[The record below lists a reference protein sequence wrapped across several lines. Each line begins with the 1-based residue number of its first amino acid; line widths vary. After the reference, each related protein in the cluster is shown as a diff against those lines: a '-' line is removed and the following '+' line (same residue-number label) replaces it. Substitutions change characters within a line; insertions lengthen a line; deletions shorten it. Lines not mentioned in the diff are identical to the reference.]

1 MRLKLQ
7 NLPPAWARFC
17 LDIQSFTEQLV
28 GESIKG
34 KKLLVAFSGGADST
48 ALLRVMDFI
57 RVRSGITISAVHLNH
72 LLRPGAYAEEEFV
85 RRLCSDLDI
94 RITSGRSNVSAF
106 ARIKK
111 TGLEEAARTVRYN
124 FVLALATRQKAD
136 YILTG
141 HHLNDLAEDIIMR
154 LGRGT
159 GWPGLS
165 GMPGFDPARKLV
177 RPFLLTPRQK
187 ILDFLSILG
196 QEYMCDSS
204 NEDVSFSRNK
214 IRHEA
219 FPVLEKVHPGVMKSF
234 ACLWK
239 LGRIDKDYW
248 RGFLKKIPVATH
260 DEGKYV
266 SCGTLESLPRA
277 ARLRLYKKVLDELGP
292 GQALFDGLYDLDQ
305 LWQQN
310 AGNKTIQFPGNKFGR
325 ICKKG
330 VIFGI
335 KN

>member
-17 LDIQSFTEQLV
+17 LGIQSFMERLA
-28 GESIKG
+28 GESIKDR
-34 KKLLVAFSGGADST
+34 KLLVAFSGGADST
-48 ALLRVMDFI
+48 ALLRVMDII
-57 RVRSGITISAVHLNH
+57 RIRSGINISAVHLNH
-72 LLRPGAYAEEEFV
+72 MLRPGAHADEEFS
-85 RRLCSDLDI
+85 RGLCSDLDI
-94 RITSGRSNVSAF
+94 PITCGRSNVSAY

-124 FVLALATRQKAD
+124 FILALAARQKAD

-141 HHLNDLAEDIIMR
+141 HHLNDLAEDVIMR

-165 GMPGFDPARKLV
+165 GMTGFDPARKLV

-187 ILDFLSILG
+187 ILDFLSVLG

-214 IRHEA
+214 IRHEVL
-219 FPVLEKVHPGVMKSF
+219 PVLEEVNPGILKSV
-234 ACLWK
+234 AGLWE
-239 LGRIDKDYW
+239 LGRIDGDYW
-248 RGFLKKIPVATH
+248 QEFLKNIDVPTR
-260 DEGKYV
+260 DGGKYV
-266 SCGTLESLPRA
+266 SRGMLEPLPRA

-292 GQALFDGLYDLDQ
+292 GQALFDNLNDLDQ
-305 LWQQN
+305 LWKQN
-310 AGNKTIQFPGNKFGR
+310 AGNKAIQFPGNKLGT
-325 ICKKG
+325 ILKKG
-330 VIFGI
+330 IMFRIAG
-335 KN
+335 

>member
-17 LDIQSFTEQLV
+17 LDVQSFTERLL
-28 GESIKG
+28 GESIKD
-34 KKLLVAFSGGADST
+34 KKLLIAFSGGADST
-48 ALLRVMDFI
+48 ALLRVMDLI
-57 RVRSGITISAVHLNH
+57 RVRTRISISAVHLNH
-72 LLRPGAYAEEEFV
+72 MLRSGAHAEQEFA
-85 RRLCSDLDI
+85 RGLCSDLAI
-94 RITSGRSNVSAF
+94 PIICGRSNVSAY

-124 FVLALATRQKAD
+124 FILALAARQNAD

-165 GMPGFDPARKLV
+165 GMAGFDPARKLV
-177 RPFLLTPRQK
+177 RPFLLTPREK
-187 ILDFLSILG
+187 ILDFLRLLG
-196 QEYMCDSS
+196 QDYMCDSS
-204 NEDVSFSRNK
+204 NKDVSFTRNK
-214 IRHEA
+214 VRHEVL
-219 FPVLEKVHPGVMKSF
+219 PVLEGMNPGILKSI
-234 ACLWK
+234 AGLWK
-239 LGRIDKDYW
+239 LGRIDGDYW
-248 RGFLKKIPVATH
+248 QGLLKNIPVATR

-266 SCGTLESLPRA
+266 FSSTLESLPRA

-292 GQALFDGLYDLDQ
+292 GQALFDNLYDLDQ
-305 LWQQN
+305 LWKKN

-325 ICKKG
+325 IFKKG
-330 VIFGI
+330 IIFGLLS
-335 KN
+335 